1 MADINLVRVSV
12 EDEALNKL
20 DYYAEAYPVFY
31 KRALKSLGW
40 YSQQEIK
47 KGIRSGAPGGKKY
60 QEPMKA
66 SKRRQMDKA
75 FRKKTKNR
83 YLPMGRLRNA
93 VGYDTKEVNRGIV
106 TVGWLSRTA
115 VRIGSIMEKGI
126 YYYVTPKMR
135 RALLRGRIYTNKKII
150 EIPARPTFGPMRVV
164 LEPQLV
170 NYLNTKIEQFI
181 QNPNLRGTK
190 TSNRRYRVYNTGIT
204 TGGL

>member
-12 EDEALNKL
+12 KDEALNKL

-60 QEPMKA
+60 KDLIKP
-66 SKRRQMDKA
+66 SKRRQIDKA
-75 FRKKTKNR
+75 FRKKTKSR

-115 VRIGSIMEKGI
+115 VRIGSIMENGI

-135 RALLRGRIYTNKKII
+135 KALLRGRIYTNKKII
-150 EIPARPTFGPMRVV
+150 EIPARPTFGPMTVV
-164 LEPQLV
+164 LEPKLV
-170 NYLNTKIEQFI
+170 NYLNGKVEQFI

-190 TSNRRYRVYNTGIT
+190 SSNRRYRVYKPEI